1 MKFSELK
8 SIGHN
13 IADSLASG
21 IGLMVGVY
29 EMDVFGEAAKSPERY
44 ILVDFIAG
52 TATGGQPSPSL
63 AKAISLY
70 AEALGDLCQRHG
82 VAPEAFRELTA
93 RYEVNSRG
101 RRFVVTIQDQ
111 SGRRSTDEYRGS
123 PGKRIV
129 VRDKLGRVRTK
140 RSQVSPESD

>member
-1 MKFSELK
+1 VKFSELK

-21 IGLMVGVY
+21 IGLMIGVY

-44 ILVDFIAG
+44 LLVDFIAG
-52 TATGGQPSPSL
+52 TSTGGKTSPYL

-70 AEALGDLCQRHG
+70 AKALGDLCQRHG
-82 VAPEAFRELTA
+82 LTADAFRELTA

-101 RRFVVTIQDQ
+101 RRFVVTVQDQ
-111 SGRRSTDEYRGS
+111 SGRRSIDEYRGL
-123 PGKRIV
+123 PGKRII
-129 VRDKLGRVRTK
+129 VRDKLGQVRTK